1 MIILMCCF
9 NYVNLRAILLVYKR
23 IINENTL

>member
-9 NYVNLRAILLVYKR
+9 NKVNLSVICWYVSV
-23 IINENTL
+23 